1 MQCDTLFI
9 LALLLH
15 RIFFVYDVFL
25 SRRLGCPTLE
35 DVKAWEVN
43 RPVYYDLTDGL
54 RELTDGQLIPD
65 RRPYPASQT
74 TYYTPTDDVAQPYR
88 RRSTTQPTAN
98 NNLTNDL
105 DYNNLLTGL
114 LQHHPIQSH

>member
-54 RELTDGQLIPD
+54 RE
-65 RRPYPASQT
+65 
-74 TYYTPTDDVAQPYR
+74 PYR
-88 RRSTTQPTAN
+88 RPTNTGPTALSSLAN
-98 NNLTNDL
+98 
-105 DYNNLLTGL
+105 YLL
-114 LQHHPIQSH
+114 HPHR